1 LTTMDLCDQD
11 RYHEHRTLEQEL
23 DDVFRP
29 NAREP
34 EEPVHVN

>member
-1 LTTMDLCDQD
+1 VLVGE
-11 RYHEHRTLEQEL
+11 RGAEVHLEQEL

-29 NAREP
+29 NALEP